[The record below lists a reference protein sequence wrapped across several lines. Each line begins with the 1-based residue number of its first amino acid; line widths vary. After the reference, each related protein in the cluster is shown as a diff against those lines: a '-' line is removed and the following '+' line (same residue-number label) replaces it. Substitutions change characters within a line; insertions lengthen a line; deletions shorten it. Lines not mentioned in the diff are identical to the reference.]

1 MEGWETGRRHWAR
14 DSFGPEGRGAHRGSL
29 HGFAL
34 GCHISGV
41 IADLGA
47 PRRLALFGTGWHTFD
62 GLLSAIS

>member
-1 MEGWETGRRHWAR
+1 MGTRETPWAR

-41 IADLGA
+41 IADLSS
-47 PRRLALFGTGWHTFD
+47 PRRLALFGTRWHTFA